1 MAKQI
6 KKAFYTPGKVKT
18 IEDLSNTYLNKLN
31 TNSTIFR
38 KDLNRVAT
46 HTLSVQNLMDTGS
59 KVLKQMEKFLL
70 AQNKTL
76 DDLFVEGLTSVD
88 RTQQGKLVLDQFD
101 NLKKQAQFAFG
112 SNFFTSR
119 NEEFGHVDIPVVGI
133 RLAALADALQRYED
147 VLVQV
152 KKGTPRE
159 NVQADLREEGVAKP
173 GIGKIGAV
181 FANSAADVRI
191 IKKEIQK
198 MLLGVKVVEGL
209 PLQKELN
216 KKEKYFA
223 VVDGINAI
231 DNKQHELN
239 IFKKKG
245 IDVLKGKVDVR
256 LEIENKSYNQ
266 YKAFFQRAFGR
277 NASAIINK
285 GVAEKEFK
293 KLFLDEFDIG
303 NLVGSPGIENKIV
316 KDITEIA
323 KGKKPTGKATAK
335 KVTRRVK
342 KAVPRRTKKVNT
354 KAKGTKNKLAKQA
367 AKTVAVAKA
376 VKRTGGK
383 KSKTSTDALNLAK
396 VQTAINRKLPAE
408 VRRNM
413 GRPALIN
420 QTGRFSN
427 SVRLTGLRQA
437 PASIVADYTYQ
448 LNPYETFENNGVRKW
463 PAGYNP
469 KPLISKSIRNL
480 AAAFIDQKFTL
491 RRV

>member
-38 KDLNRVAT
+38 RDLNRVAT
-46 HTLSVQNLMDTGS
+46 HTMSVQNLMDTGS
-59 KVLKQMEKFLL
+59 RVLKQMEKFLL
-70 AQNKTL
+70 TQNKTL
-76 DDLFVEGLTSVD
+76 DDLFTEGLTSVE
-88 RTQQGKLVLDQFD
+88 RTRQGKLVLDQFD
-101 NLKKQAQFAFG
+101 NVKRQAKFAFG
-112 SNFFTSR
+112 SNFFTDR
-119 NEEFGHVDIPVVGI
+119 NEEFGHVDIPVVGV
-133 RLAALADALQRYED
+133 RLSALANALQAYED
-147 VLVQV
+147 VLVKV
-152 KKGTPRE
+152 KKGSARE

-173 GIGKIGAV
+173 GTGKIGAV

-209 PLQKELN
+209 PLQKDFS
-216 KKEKYFA
+216 KKQKYFA
-223 VVDGINAI
+223 AVDAINAI
-231 DNKQHELN
+231 DDKQHELN
-239 IFKKKG
+239 IIKKKG

-256 LEIENKSYNQ
+256 LEVENKSYNA

-277 NASAIINK
+277 NATSIINK
-285 GVAEKEFK
+285 GVPEKEFK
-293 KLFLDEFDIG
+293 RLFLDEFDIG

-323 KGKKPTGKATAK
+323 KGKKPRGKTTSK
-335 KVTRRVK
+335 KVTRKVK
-342 KAVPRRTKKVNT
+342 KAVPTKTKKVNT
-354 KAKGTKNKLAKQA
+354 KAKATKNRLAKQA
-367 AKTVAVAKA
+367 AKTIAVAST
-376 VKRTGGK
+376 VRRTGGK
-383 KSKTSTDALNLAK
+383 KSKSSTDALNLAK
-396 VQTAINRKLPAE
+396 VQTAINRRLPAE

-420 QTGRFSN
+420 RTGRFSN
-427 SVRLTGLRQA
+427 SVELVGLRQG
-437 PASIVADYTYQ
+437 PNTIIGDYTYQ
-448 LNPYETFENNGVRKW
+448 LRPYETFEGNGPREW
-463 PAGYNP
+463 PVGYNP

-480 AAAFIDQKFTL
+480 ASAFIDQKFTL